1 VTLSKPS
8 AQLPAH
14 APETVRRGRPPR
26 IWRAKIIAEAQ
37 QLPMAELTMQR
48 LADRLG
54 VRRAAV
60 HRHFS
65 SREDL
70 LAAVGEHVVASFQPK
85 PIDAAHWRSWLKKA
99 FVQLIVFLR
108 DNPSVL
114 ALRSWDQS
122 IWAIL
127 PFAEA
132 AAETLVK
139 AGFTE
144 EEALHLWRMVVHYA
158 YSAASSIEAS
168 PSGRSRYETVETFSA
183 TGKFPH
189 LAAVLPRMGRKDPLH
204 SFARSLEWLLSAI
217 AEPGSGNPRT
227 ARRNKRR

>member
-1 VTLSKPS
+1 MPTPPRPQTTASPKP
-8 AQLPAH
+8 
-14 APETVRRGRPPR
+14 RRGRPPR
-26 IWRAKIIAEAQ
+26 IWRAQILEEAQ
-37 QLPMAELTMQR
+37 KLPMAELTMQR

-65 SREDL
+65 SREVL
-70 LAAVGEHVVASFQPK
+70 IAAVGEHVVAAFQPK
-85 PIDAAHWRSWLKKA
+85 PIDAEHWRSWLKEA
-99 FVQLIVFLR
+99 FVQLIRFMR
-108 DNPSVL
+108 ANPVVL
-114 ALRSWDQS
+114 AMRSWDQT

-158 YSAASSIEAS
+158 YSAACSIEAS
-168 PSGRSRYETVETFSA
+168 PSGPVIDAS
-183 TGKFPH
+183 GLFP
-189 LAAVLPRMGRKDPLH
+189 RDGGI
-204 SFARSLEWLLSAI
+204 SLQL
-217 AEPGSGNPRT
+217 R
-227 ARRNKRR
+227 